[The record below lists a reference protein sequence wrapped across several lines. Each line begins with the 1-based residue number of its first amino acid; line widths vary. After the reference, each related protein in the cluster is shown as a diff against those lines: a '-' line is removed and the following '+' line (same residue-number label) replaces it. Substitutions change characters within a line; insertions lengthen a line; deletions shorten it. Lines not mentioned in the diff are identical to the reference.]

1 MQFLKA
7 TKPVQLQRSFLL
19 KVTGSIAVISLIR
32 WPFPEKS
39 VETNADTD
47 CYIVDIYDFRSQKS
61 HLCRFLVRN
70 RQVRRRQKMLIYSA
84 SEKNHGLIACG
95 FGLRVKGVDA

>member
-19 KVTGSIAVISLIR
+19 KVTGAIAVISLIR

-39 VETNADTD
+39 VETND
-47 CYIVDIYDFRSQKS
+47 
-61 HLCRFLVRN
+61 
-70 RQVRRRQKMLIYSA
+70 
-84 SEKNHGLIACG
+84 EHGL
-95 FGLRVKGVDA
+95 LYS

>member
-19 KVTGSIAVISLIR
+19 KVIGAIAVISLIR
-32 WPFPEKS
+32 WPFPEK
-39 VETNADTD
+39 VLKLMANTD
-47 CYIVDIYDFRSQKS
+47 CYIVDIYDFRCLKP

-70 RQVRRRQKMLIYSA
+70 RQVRRRQKVLIYS
-84 SEKNHGLIACG
+84 I
-95 FGLRVKGVDA
+95 

>member
-1 MQFLKA
+1 MA
-7 TKPVQLQRSFLL
+7 
-19 KVTGSIAVISLIR
+19 
-32 WPFPEKS
+32 
-39 VETNADTD
+39 NTD

-70 RQVRRRQKMLIYSA
+70 RRVKHGRKMLIYSA

-95 FGLRVKGVDA
+95 FGLRVKGWMRDDKCVFLPWSGVRFSSL